1 MQNKWL
7 GTYRLFVKFKNGK
20 FSIKTFRRIKM
31 QLKKVVEKNDEHARS
46 NYVNRRLIIITSVSL
61 IVKFFLY

>member
-1 MQNKWL
+1 
-7 GTYRLFVKFKNGK
+7 
-20 FSIKTFRRIKM
+20 M